1 MLNKA
6 AIDNFLFKR
15 QLENYDWIKACTPTE
30 VDAELA
36 ALDPPPDFGSVK
48 LWLHQKI
55 AFLILL
61 TLKRFMLF
69 FDMGS
74 GKTAIVLMLLKYR
87 KQRGEHP
94 KAIVFVPYI
103 TSVETWVEEV
113 AKHDPTLRCVALT
126 GSGDANRRELSGG
139 GDLYIICYQS
149 AVAML
154 SETVRDRKGKNKW
167 QLTAASVAKAF
178 AGFDMLVMDECHRA
192 KNSQALTY
200 RMLRAISARVSWVL
214 GLTGTPF
221 GRDLMDLWP
230 QFHLIDFGETLGPTL
245 GFYREAFFNKKPK
258 FWGGFDY
265 SFKKLHLPKLK
276 RIIKHSSIHYSIE
289 ELADL
294 PEREYIV
301 RHLAAPEAAAYCDTS
316 MAALREA
323 QKRQQYR
330 EIESNYLMLRQL
342 SSGFLTLKGQDD
354 SQLQVKFDSNPKLD
368 ALMELIEAMPAGRK
382 MLVFHHFVY
391 TNELISQR
399 LTDNGIKHAR
409 IWGGQK
415 DPIGQ
420 LRQFKT
426 DVDCAVL
433 VINSRSGSSSLNLQL
448 ANYVV
453 FFEQPDSAID
463 RQQAERRSWRPG
475 QVWRVF
481 YYDLLVKG
489 TLDWQL
495 MRANKA
501 GESLLQELLRGEVK

>member
-6 AIDNFLFKR
+6 AITDYFKR
-15 QLENYDWIKACTPTE
+15 QLDDFSWLKACTTAE
-30 VDAELA
+30 LDAELA
-36 ALDPPPDFGSVK
+36 TLEPKPDFGSIQP
-48 LWLHQKI
+48 WAHQK
-55 AFLILL
+55 ACFLLL
-61 TLKRFMLF
+61 LELQRFMLF
-69 FDMGS
+69 IDMGG
-74 GKTAIVLMLLKYR
+74 GKTLLTLMLLKYR

-113 AKHDPTLRCVALT
+113 AKHDPTLQCVALT

-154 SETVRDRKGKNKW
+154 SETVKDRKGKNKW
-167 QLTAASVAKAF
+167 QLTAAQVAKAF
-178 AGFDMLVMDECHRA
+178 AGFDMLVMDEVHKA
-192 KNSQALTY
+192 KNISSLTY
-200 RMLRAISARVSWVL
+200 RMLRAISARVPWVL

-221 GRDLMDLWP
+221 GRDLMELWP

-265 SFKKLHLPKLK
+265 TFKKTHLPKLK
-276 RIIKHSSIHYSIE
+276 RIIKHSSIHYAIE

-301 RHLAAPEAAAYCDTS
+301 RHLAAPEAAGYCNTS
-316 MAALREA
+316 MTALREA

-330 EIESNYLMLRQL
+330 EIESHYLMLRQL

-354 SQLQVKFDSNPKLD
+354 SRLQVKFDNNPKLD
-368 ALMELIEAMPAGRK
+368 ALMELIEAMPHGRK

-399 LTDNGIKHAR
+399 LTEHGVKHAR
-409 IWGGQK
+409 IWGGQT

-420 LRQFKT
+420 LRQFKDDPNCT
-426 DVDCAVL
+426 VL

-481 YYDLLVKG
+481 YYDLLVKD

-495 MRANKA
+495 YRANKA
-501 GESLLQELLRGEVK
+501 GESLLQALLRGEVT